1 MVADFL
7 SSDWKLALWLLY
19 LVLNELSM
27 TPMYS
32 AVSSVALYT
41 TDSVR
46 HLFCTGQAVLF
57 LQEHSFSLVGSR
69 LREYFLLVTK
79 VDCLKCIMSLH
90 FTPRRR
96 GSAASNI

>member
-19 LVLNELSM
+19 LVLNELSV

-46 HLFCTGQAVLF
+46 HLFCTGQAVLS
-57 LQEHSFSLVGSR
+57 LQEHSFSLWLGLGS
-69 LREYFLLVTK
+69 ESIFLL
-79 VDCLKCIMSLH
+79 CLAMMCSTL
-90 FTPRRR
+90 
-96 GSAASNI
+96 SVQL

>member
-19 LVLNELSM
+19 LVLNELSV

-32 AVSSVALYT
+32 ADSIVALYT

-46 HLFCTGQAVLF
+46 HLFCTGQAA
-57 LQEHSFSLVGSR
+57 SSLTTR
-69 LREYFLLVTK
+69 NQPPLWQPTNTIK
-79 VDCLKCIMSLH
+79 
-90 FTPRRR
+90 
-96 GSAASNI
+96 A

>member
-19 LVLNELSM
+19 LVLNELSV

-46 HLFCTGQAVLF
+46 HLFCTGQAVLS
-57 LQEHSFSLVGSR
+57 LQEHSFSLWSR
-69 LREYFLLVTK
+69 DPTIYIV
-79 VDCLKCIMSLH
+79 VDRAILY
-90 FTPRRR
+90 
-96 GSAASNI
+96 NI